1 MQVISFVIPCYASE
15 GSVALVMDEIR
26 SVVAQRPEY
35 DYEIVAVND
44 FSPDNVL
51 DVLRAQAAADPKV
64 KAIDL
69 AKNGGRHN
77 ALICGCHYT
86 TGDYVVFIDDDLQCP
101 TDQLWNLLAP
111 LESGN
116 YDVSIAKYPKKRQSA
131 FKNFGSWV
139 NDSVANWLLGKS
151 KDLKFSN
158 FSVMRRFVRDEVIRY
173 TNPYPYLSGLMLRAT
188 SRVTNVVME
197 ERERTIGV
205 GHYNFKKSF
214 ALWMNSFTAFSI
226 KPLELSTACGTFC
239 AFMGVLMALYTIIH
253 KLMVPHVATGW
264 SSMMAVIL
272 FLGGMIL
279 FVLGLIGEYIGRI
292 YISLNNSPQF
302 VVRETVN
309 ITEQAGSQTAS
320 GGNLPAGRASSPGL
334 SRYDGGN

>member
-1 MQVISFVIPCYASE
+1 MQTISFVIPCYASE

-26 SVVAQRPEY
+26 SVVGQRAEY

-44 FSPDNVL
+44 CSPDNVL
-51 DVLRAQAAADPKV
+51 SVLREQAEKDPKV
-64 KAIDL
+64 LVIDL

-77 ALICGCHYT
+77 ALICGCHYA

-116 YDVSIAKYPKKRQSA
+116 YDVSIAKYPKKTQSG
-131 FKNFGSWV
+131 FKNFGSKV
-139 NDSVANWLLGKS
+139 NDAVANWLLGKN

-158 FSVMRRFVRDEVIRY
+158 FSIMKKFVKDEVIRY

-214 ALWMNSFTAFSI
+214 ALWMNSFTAFSV
-226 KPLELSTACGTFC
+226 KPLRIATTC
-239 AFMGVLMALYTIIH
+239 GVLCAVVGVVMALYTIIR
-253 KLMVPHVATGW
+253 KLVVPSVAIGY
-264 SSMMAVIL
+264 SSLMAVQL
-272 FLGGMIL
+272 FVGGMIM
-279 FVLGLIGEYIGRI
+279 FMLGLIGEYVGRI
-292 YISLNNSPQF
+292 YISLNNSPQY
-302 VVRETVN
+302 VIRETLNV
-309 ITEQAGSQTAS
+309 EKEAH
-320 GGNLPAGRASSPGL
+320 
-334 SRYDGGN
+334 SR

>member
-26 SVVAQRPEY
+26 SVVGQRPEY

-51 DVLRAQAAADPKV
+51 DVLRAQAALDPKV
-64 KAIDL
+64 KVIDL

-101 TDQLWNLLAP
+101 TDQLWNLLSP

-139 NDSVANWLLGKS
+139 NDTVANWLLGKS
-151 KDLKFSN
+151 KELKFSN
-158 FSVMRRFVRDEVIRY
+158 FSVMRRFVKDEVIRY

-253 KLMVPHVATGW
+253 KLMVPNVAAGW

-309 ITEQAGSQTAS
+309 ITEQAE
-320 GGNLPAGRASSPGL
+320 PVRE
-334 SRYDGGN
+334 RE

>member
-1 MQVISFVIPCYASE
+1 MQTISFVIPCYASE

-26 SVVAQRPEY
+26 SVVGQRAEY

-44 FSPDNVL
+44 CSPDNVL
-51 DVLRAQAAADPKV
+51 SVLREQAEKDPKV
-64 KAIDL
+64 LVIDL

-77 ALICGCHYT
+77 ALICGCHYA

-116 YDVSIAKYPKKRQSA
+116 YDVSIAKYPKKTQSG
-131 FKNFGSWV
+131 FKNFGSKV
-139 NDSVANWLLGKS
+139 NDAVANWLLGKN

-158 FSVMRRFVRDEVIRY
+158 FSIMKKFVKDEVIRY

-214 ALWMNSFTAFSI
+214 ALWMNSFTAFSV
-226 KPLELSTACGTFC
+226 KPLRIATTC
-239 AFMGVLMALYTIIH
+239 GVLCAVVGVVMALYTIVR
-253 KLMVPHVATGW
+253 KLVVPSVAIGY
-264 SSMMAVIL
+264 SSLMAVQL
-272 FLGGMIL
+272 FVGGMIM
-279 FVLGLIGEYIGRI
+279 FMLGLIGEYVGRI
-292 YISLNNSPQF
+292 YISLNNSPQY
-302 VVRETVN
+302 VIRETLNV
-309 ITEQAGSQTAS
+309 EKEAH
-320 GGNLPAGRASSPGL
+320 
-334 SRYDGGN
+334 SR

>member
-26 SVVAQRPEY
+26 SVVGQRPEY

-44 FSPDNVL
+44 FSPDNVIG
-51 DVLRAQAAADPKV
+51 VLREQAARDHRVKV
-64 KAIDL
+64 IDL

-77 ALICGCHYT
+77 ALICGCHYA
-86 TGDYVVFIDDDLQCP
+86 TGDFVVFIDDDLQCP

-111 LESGN
+111 LESGD
-116 YDVSIAKYPKKRQSA
+116 YDVSIAKYPKKKQSG
-131 FKNFGSWV
+131 FKNLGSTV
-139 NDSVANWLLGKS
+139 NDAVANWLLGKD

-158 FSVMRRFVRDEVIRY
+158 FSVMRRFVKNEVIRY

-205 GHYNFKKSF
+205 GHYNFRKSF
-214 ALWMNSFTAFSI
+214 GLWMNSFTAFSV
-226 KPLELSTACGTFC
+226 KPLELSTACGSFC
-239 AFMGVLMALYTIIH
+239 AFMGILLALYTIIH
-253 KLMVPHVATGW
+253 KLLVPSVAAGW
-264 SSMMAVIL
+264 SSMMAVML

-302 VVRETVN
+302 VVRETLNV
-309 ITEQAGSQTAS
+309 QTAP
-320 GGNLPAGRASSPGL
+320 GGSEGET
-334 SRYDGGN
+334 